1 MLGWA
6 VVFLLLSVVAAYMG
20 FYSLMGLAA
29 VIAKL
34 LLVVFL
40 ILLVVSLFSGALS
53 GRNVREPTP

>member
-6 VVFLLLSVVAAYMG
+6 FAFFVLALVAAYMG
-20 FYSLMGLAA
+20 FYGLVGAAA

-40 ILLVVSLFSGALS
+40 FLLVVSAFSGALRGPRS
-53 GRNVREPTP
+53 PSAS